1 LSLLSGDLLKDCEEG
16 VRVIE
21 ELQTEAIND
30 RSTLR
35 DIERL
40 NQYFYCFRVA
50 FFYHQVKG
58 NIKIAK
64 RLYKEAIR
72 RSEHPVGCFNMMLS
86 IYIKD
91 YTNNKQE
98 GRLEKLQRKVQK
110 LESSFQIVFRNNKQI
125 HESRNRVYAFMKNQL
140 QKDPN
145 STEKNI
151 IVLEIESEYKTPKY
165 E

>member
-1 LSLLSGDLLKDCEEG
+1 
-16 VRVIE
+16 
-21 ELQTEAIND
+21 
-30 RSTLR
+30 
-35 DIERL
+35 
-40 NQYFYCFRVA
+40 
-50 FFYHQVKG
+50 
-58 NIKIAK
+58 
-64 RLYKEAIR
+64 
-72 RSEHPVGCFNMMLS
+72 MMLS

-91 YTNNKQE
+91 YTNSKQE

>member
-1 LSLLSGDLLKDCEEG
+1 
-16 VRVIE
+16 
-21 ELQTEAIND
+21 
-30 RSTLR
+30 
-35 DIERL
+35 
-40 NQYFYCFRVA
+40 
-50 FFYHQVKG
+50 
-58 NIKIAK
+58 
-64 RLYKEAIR
+64 
-72 RSEHPVGCFNMMLS
+72 MMLS